1 MTMKQTTRSGLLN
14 TVSKLSTRFAW
25 IIPDDSTLSGFAGL
39 AIMISGIIVSSPA
52 INLQQAQTMMFFKNL
67 DLTIDRQEYC
77 QKDYELVEAKSA
89 WYPSIDLFGSYAYQS
104 KKNSIS
110 LPIRSSFFP
119 SGPLEMGVNDRSDV
133 GLELTYPVT
142 AAIVNIFNVKSRQLA
157 LQTKSAQDMAL
168 RNRLSFKLG
177 TLYFLWSLSC
187 SQMNVKK
194 LLVAQFEANLAQLAN
209 LQAGG
214 LSSASKVL
222 EARASLEN
230 AKMQLVTEENRTDS
244 LRLEMVNFIRCDD
257 SAIVPEAYEFNAD
270 SQGATSADTFSLN
283 EFRPELAALDLSI
296 DQLDAYNDV
305 LTGRKYPNLLLNAAY
320 HYGRPELQMSND
332 PDFMGYAVAGVQIRF
347 NLFDGNKIVSQVQQ
361 TQQQIEILRNR
372 KKQAINEFNNAIKSA
387 RKQYTRAKR
396 QKAAALASLEAAIAV
411 SKDVKN
417 SLDAG
422 LLTALDY
429 QNALMAQA
437 TAELAVK
444 QAEFMERTALLQV
457 YFAVGKEIK
466 F

>member
-1 MTMKQTTRSGLLN
+1 MNQTTRTCLLG
-14 TVSKLSTRFAW
+14 TESQLSTRFAW
-25 IIPDDSTLSGFAGL
+25 IIPDASTLSGFAGL

-52 INLQQAQTMMFFKNL
+52 ISLQQAQTMMFFKNL
-67 DLTIDRQEYC
+67 DLIIDRQEYC
-77 QKDYELVEAKSA
+77 QKDYELAEAKSA

-110 LPIRSSFFP
+110 LPIRSPFFP
-119 SGPLEMGVNDRSDV
+119 SGPLEMGVKDRSDIGV
-133 GLELTYPVT
+133 ELTYPVT

-168 RNRLSFKLG
+168 RNQLSFKLG
-177 TLYFLWSLSC
+177 TLYFLWNLSY

-194 LLVAQFEANLAQLAN
+194 MLAAQFEANVAQLAN

-222 EARASLEN
+222 EAKAGFEN
-230 AKMQLVTEENRTDS
+230 AKAQLVAEENRTDS
-244 LRLEMVNFIRCDD
+244 LRLEMVNFIRCED
-257 SAIVPEAYEFNAD
+257 SAIVPEAYDFKGD
-270 SQGATSADTFSLN
+270 SLAPEAFDTLSLN
-283 EFRPELAALDLSI
+283 EYRPVLAALDLSI
-296 DQLDAYNDV
+296 DQLITYNDV

-320 HYGRPELQMSND
+320 HYGRPELEMSND

-347 NLFDGNKIVSQVQQ
+347 NLFDGNKIVSQEQQ

-372 KKQAINEFNNAIKSA
+372 KKQAINEFMNTIKSA
-387 RKQYTRAKR
+387 KMQYMRAKR
-396 QKAAALASLEAAIAV
+396 QKTAAQASLEAAVAV